1 MLAVDHGM
9 CVVDSSSA
17 FVPSSE
23 LQQFIRH
30 PLLYISR
37 WYGNNSLQGQG
48 AVERE
53 PQPRSEGSN
62 PAAVSL
68 YENAASYLSSLKAG
82 TASILLQ
89 QADDGVRLLTLP
101 VS

>member
-9 CVVDSSSA
+9 CVADSSSA

-53 PQPRSEGSN
+53 PQPGREGSN

-68 YENAASYLSSLKAG
+68 HENAASYLSSLKAG

-89 QADDGVRLLTLP
+89 QADDGVRLLTMP